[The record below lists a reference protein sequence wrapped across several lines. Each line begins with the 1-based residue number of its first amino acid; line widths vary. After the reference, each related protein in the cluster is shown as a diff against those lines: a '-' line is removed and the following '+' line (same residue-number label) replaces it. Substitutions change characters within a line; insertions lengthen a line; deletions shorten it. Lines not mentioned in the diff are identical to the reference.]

1 MKKIGVLLSGCGF
14 LDGTEIQEAVLTL
27 LALEKAGAEA
37 VCFAP
42 DIVEHHVVNHLTGIV
57 AEDESRNVLVE
68 SARIV
73 RGAIANLRTIEVN
86 GLDALILPGGCTARP
101 KTSAVMPSRWLPATL
116 IATLPQPYRHSTRR
130 ANHLVLSASPP

>member
-1 MKKIGVLLSGCGF
+1 MKKIAIILSGCGF
-14 LDGTEIQEAVLTL
+14 LDGTENHEAVLTL
-27 LALEKAGAEA
+27 LALERSDAEA

-42 DIVEHHVVNHLTGIV
+42 NIMQHHVVNHLTGTV

-86 GLDALILPGGCTARP
+86 GPDALIPI
-101 KTSAVMPSRWLPATL
+101 TS
-116 IATLPQPYRHSTRR
+116 
-130 ANHLVLSASPP
+130 LVKRIFCS